1 MIRAKLIIVTVLLVE
16 ELVPCCQRMRTIK
29 GTGTQTQALQFTI
42 MGEGGQPG
50 LGLITPVR
58 AMST

>member
-16 ELVPCCQRMRTIK
+16 ELAPCCQRMRTIK

-42 MGEGGQPG
+42 MG
-50 LGLITPVR
+50 R
-58 AMST
+58 AGSRGWA